1 MTIAFKTD
9 EALTQLDG
17 SESYV
22 HIMLP
27 AANEINDAENSSGFY
42 VDDENASDCSDD
54 DEEIETSNV
63 ESVDGSP
70 TVSIRRELPIQRAV
84 MHNRLSSR
92 FLPLKDVDIDRK
104 IDLSDVTLIKI
115 GDIIANFPTPPT
127 HIPRG
132 RENVTPTY
140 SAAAALKAVS
150 FGFGSLKRG
159 VDKLGIFSPKK

>member
-1 MTIAFKTD
+1 MHT
-9 EALTQLDG
+9 
-17 SESYV
+17 
-22 HIMLP
+22 MLP
-27 AANEINDAENSSGFY
+27 AANESNDTENSNGFY

-54 DEEIETSNV
+54 DEEIETTIV
-63 ESVDGSP
+63 QSVDGSP
-70 TVSIRRELPIQRAV
+70 TVSFRRDLPPQRTV

-104 IDLSDVTLIKI
+104 IELSNATLLKI
-115 GDIIANFPTPPT
+115 GDMIASFPTPPT
-127 HIPRG
+127 HIPRV
-132 RENVTPTY
+132 RESVTPTY

>member
-1 MTIAFKTD
+1 
-9 EALTQLDG
+9 
-17 SESYV
+17 
-22 HIMLP
+22 MLP
-27 AANEINDAENSSGFY
+27 AANESNDAESSSGFY

-54 DEEIETSNV
+54 DEEIEIANV
-63 ESVDGSP
+63 ESVNGSP
-70 TVSIRRELPIQRAV
+70 TVSSRRELPVQRAV

-104 IDLSDVTLIKI
+104 IEFSDATLIKI
-115 GDIIANFPTPPT
+115 GDMIANFPTPPN
-127 HIPRG
+127 HIPRV
-132 RENVTPTY
+132 RESVPTTY

>member
-1 MTIAFKTD
+1 MHT
-9 EALTQLDG
+9 
-17 SESYV
+17 
-22 HIMLP
+22 MLP
-27 AANEINDAENSSGFY
+27 AANESSDAENSSGFY

-54 DEEIETSNV
+54 DEEIETTNV

-70 TVSIRRELPIQRAV
+70 TVCLRRELPVQRAV
-84 MHNRLSSR
+84 IHNRLSSR
-92 FLPLKDVDIDRK
+92 FLPLMDVDIDRK
-104 IDLSDVTLIKI
+104 IDLSDDTLLKI
-115 GDIIANFPTPPT
+115 SDMIAKFPTPPT

-132 RENVTPTY
+132 REIVTPTY